1 MKTALLLAVL
11 SLPLTAAADPV
22 TCPPGL
28 TLMPVSN
35 PDGSVRHVCGIVVAG
50 ERQRPYPFTVTAR
63 GPLGWSPAE
72 ATRSFVPEVMSPTR
86 RTPF

>member
-1 MKTALLLAVL
+1 MKTALLLALL
-11 SLPLTAAADPV
+11 SLPLTAAADPT

-28 TLMPVSN
+28 VLMTSRDA
-35 PDGSVRHVCGIVVAG
+35 DGVERQLCGIRVQG
-50 ERQRPYPFTVTAR
+50 ERQRPYPFSVSAR

-72 ATRSFVPEVMSPTR
+72 VTRSFVPEVLSPTR